1 MIDENFYQ
9 KRVDELRKSLK
20 SKTVFINESFSGGLF
35 RTSAKPYLKEL
46 SIYHLLRGLE
56 IDTDSETYTKLSGNL
71 PVAKDIF
78 NESKAEDTYADR
90 IVEEQ
95 LNYVKEAVKKAE
107 KDIVEKVSEFLK
119 ENKQDIKKLVSNVRS
134 LKDQDILEI
143 FFKALT
149 TNIQGNQTGL
159 KDTVYQEVDDMGLK
173 EIEPDSFALDSFLWL
188 KETDIDSTIKKNIM
202 GKNPIVRVSML
213 LEMVLKSMNI
223 DGLKFISYSNN
234 SYDYLESIIGSISV
248 SADLKNKIISSKIK
262 DFKEFLNSICKEIVE
277 EQYGLLG
284 AEYKKNITIPSLQSL
299 FISMIT
305 VMVLKAIAS
314 TEVKV
319 VGSESNVVVN
329 KSLLPEKVQVKAK
342 AIITAYDELEKLGF
356 FQSEKV
362 FYEKPKKP
370 YSISEKDMIVSLK
383 KLFSEMGLLP
393 KSSSYINRGSFDKD
407 ILGEAVKTF
416 QSSVEINGDKL
427 KSDGRIG
434 KNTRLVLATFVKDM
448 KERLEGTGKYAASTS
463 TLNSESALKV
473 KSSEVTSSKP
483 VSVNGISAISS
494 DNQA

>member
-9 KRVDELRKSLK
+9 KRVDELKQALK

-71 PVAKDIF
+71 PVAKDLF
-78 NESKAEDTYADR
+78 NESTAEDTTADR

-134 LKDQDILEI
+134 LKGQDTILEI

-149 TNIQGNQTGL
+149 ANIQGNQTGL
-159 KDTVYQEVDDMGLK
+159 KDSVYQKVDDMGLK

-188 KETDIDSTIKKNIM
+188 KETDIDSTIEKNIM

-223 DGLKFISYSNN
+223 DGLKFISYNN
-234 SYDYLESIIGSISV
+234 NPYDYLESIVGSISI
-248 SADLKNKIISSKIK
+248 SADLKNKIIPSKID

-284 AEYKKNITIPSLQSL
+284 AEYKKNITIPSLQAL
-299 FISMIT
+299 FISLTT

-314 TEVKV
+314 TEV
-319 VGSESNVVVN
+319 ESVKGEEKKEEK
-329 KSLLPEKVQVKAK
+329 KSILSEKVQAKAK
-342 AIITAYDELEKLGF
+342 GILDSYGELEKLGF
-356 FQSEKV
+356 FESEKI
-362 FYEKPKKP
+362 FYEKKKF
-370 YSISEKDMIVSLK
+370 SKIEQDMIVSLK

-393 KSSSYINRGSFDKD
+393 KSSSYINRGTFDAD

-416 QSSVEINGDKL
+416 QSKIKINGQGL

-434 KNTRLVLATFVKDM
+434 KNTKLSISTFVEDLKTRM
-448 KERLEGTGKYAASTS
+448 EGK
-463 TLNSESALKV
+463 SEEDKV
-473 KSSEVTSSKP
+473 AVKGVDTT
-483 VSVNGISAISS
+483 S
-494 DNQA
+494 DNKA

>member
-9 KRVDELRKSLK
+9 KRVDELKKSLK

-71 PVAKDIF
+71 PVAKDLF
-78 NESKAEDTYADR
+78 NESTAEDTTADR

-134 LKDQDILEI
+134 LKGQDTILEI
-143 FFKALT
+143 FFKDLIA
-149 TNIQGNQTGL
+149 NIKGNQTGL
-159 KDTVYQEVDDMGLK
+159 KDTVYQKVDDMGLK

-188 KETDIDSTIKKNIM
+188 KETEIDSTIEKNIM

-234 SYDYLESIIGSISV
+234 SYDYLESIIGTISV
-248 SADLKNKIISSKIK
+248 SADLKNKVISSKID
-262 DFKEFLNSICKEIVE
+262 DFKDFLNSICKEIVE

-314 TEVKV
+314 TEIEAVK
-319 VGSESNVVVN
+319 GEE
-329 KSLLPEKVQVKAK
+329 KKEEKQSLLSEKVQAKAK
-342 AIITAYDELEKLGF
+342 GIISSYDELNKLGF
-356 FQSEKV
+356 FENTKV
-362 FYEKPKKP
+362 FYEKPIKP
-370 YSISEKDMIVSLK
+370 YSQQENDMIIPLK
-383 KLFSEMGLLP
+383 KLFKEMGFISESP
-393 KSSSYINRGSFDKD
+393 AYMNRKSFDSQ
-407 ILGEAVKTF
+407 ILGAAVKDF
-416 QSSVEINGDKL
+416 QSYVIFKDKPL
-427 KSDGRIG
+427 KSDGKIG
-434 KNTRLVLATFVKDM
+434 SNTRLALSAFVGDLQK
-448 KERLEGTGKYAASTS
+448 RLEGK
-463 TLNSESALKV
+463 SEEDKV
-473 KSSEVTSSKP
+473 AVKGVDTT
-483 VSVNGISAISS
+483 S
-494 DNQA
+494 DNKA

>member
-9 KRVDELRKSLK
+9 KRVDELKKSLK

-71 PVAKDIF
+71 PVAKDLF
-78 NESKAEDTYADR
+78 NESTAEDTTADR

-134 LKDQDILEI
+134 LKDQNILEI

-149 TNIQGNQTGL
+149 ANIKGNQTGL
-159 KDTVYQEVDDMGLK
+159 KDTVYQEVDDMGLRK
-173 EIEPDSFALDSFLWL
+173 IEPESFALDSFLWL
-188 KETDIDSTIKKNIM
+188 KETDIDSTIEKNIM
-202 GKNPIVRVSML
+202 GMNPIVRISML
-213 LEMVLKSMNI
+213 LEIVLKSMNI
-223 DGLKFISYSNN
+223 DGLKFISYNN
-234 SYDYLESIIGSISV
+234 NPYDYLESIVGSIST

-299 FISMIT
+299 FVSMIT
-305 VMVLKAIAS
+305 VMVLKAIANS
-314 TEVKV
+314 VTE
-319 VGSESNVVVN
+319 ESQPAETTEE
-329 KSLLPEKVQVKAK
+329 KKIFLSEKVQSKAK
-342 AIITAYDELEKLGF
+342 GIFDSYGELEKLGF
-356 FQSEKV
+356 FESEKI
-362 FYEKPKKP
+362 FYEKKKF
-370 YSISEKDMIVSLK
+370 SKIEQDMIVALK
-383 KLFSEMGLLP
+383 QLFSDMGLLP
-393 KSSSYINRGSFDKD
+393 KSSSYINRGTFDAD

-416 QSSVEINGDKL
+416 QSKIEINGQGL
-427 KSDGRIG
+427 KADGRIG
-434 KNTRLVLATFVKDM
+434 KNTRLSISTFVEDLKARM
-448 KERLEGTGKYAASTS
+448 EGKTEGTGTKGA
-463 TLNSESALKV
+463 
-473 KSSEVTSSKP
+473 KSNTENV
-483 VSVNGISAISS
+483 GIRGVDTTGGNKA
-494 DNQA
+494 